1 MPKQNTPIGPF
12 AALYVGLTG
21 QASALTQVNS
31 VRTNG
36 GTIREALPSE
46 YVVSIDG
53 PIQVGNHTAGVTL
66 EFLSTADET
75 TCLVRGLPLGSN
87 VNSAIGQTQYAL
99 LLVTGAGSDNYYFP
113 KVRTEKSYERSY
125 NKRAATS
132 TVIVFTAE
140 KRDVT
145 TPIIYKDTLANL
157 QTVMS
162 SQYPL

>member
-1 MPKQNTPIGPF
+1 MPLQTVQIGPF
-12 AALYVGLTG
+12 SALYVGLTG

-36 GTIREALPSE
+36 GTVREALPSE

-75 TCLVRGLPLGSN
+75 TCLVKGLPLGSD
-87 VNSAIGQTQYAL
+87 VNSFMSQSQYAL
-99 LLVTGAGSDNYYFP
+99 LLVTGEGSDNYYFP

-132 TVIVFTAE
+132 TVVVFTAE

-145 TPIIYKDTLANL
+145 VPIIYKDTLANL

-162 SQYPL
+162 GQYPL

>member
-1 MPKQNTPIGPF
+1 MPLQNTPIGPF

-36 GTIREALPSE
+36 ATIREALPSE

-66 EFLSTADET
+66 EFIGTADET
-75 TCLVRGLPLGSN
+75 TCLVRGLPLGSD
-87 VNSAIGQTQYAL
+87 VNSAIGQSQYAL
-99 LLVTGAGSDNYYFP
+99 LLVAAAGSDNYYFP
-113 KVRTEKSYERSY
+113 KVRTEKTYERSY
-125 NKRAATS
+125 NKRAPTS

-140 KRDVT
+140 NRDVT
-145 TPIIYKDTLANL
+145 IPIMYKGTLAL
-157 QTVMS
+157 MASAMS

>member
-1 MPKQNTPIGPF
+1 MPKQNIPIGPF

-36 GTIREALPSE
+36 GTVREALPSE

-66 EFLSTADET
+66 EFIGTADET
-75 TCLVRGLPLGSN
+75 TCLVRGLPLGSD
-87 VNSAIGQTQYAL
+87 VNSAIGQSQYAL
-99 LLVTGAGSDNYYFP
+99 FVAVGEGSDNYYFP

-125 NKRAATS
+125 NKRS
-132 TVIVFTAE
+132 TTNTAIVFTGE

-145 TPIIYKDTLANL
+145 VPIMYKGTLAL
-157 QTVMS
+157 MAS
-162 SQYPL
+162 AMGAQYPL

>member
-1 MPKQNTPIGPF
+1 MPKQNIPIGPF

-36 GTIREALPSE
+36 GTVREALPSE

-53 PIQVGNHTAGVTL
+53 PIQVGNHTVGITL

-75 TCLVRGLPLGSN
+75 TCLVRGLPLGSDI
-87 VNSAIGQTQYAL
+87 NSAISQSQYAL
-99 LLVTGAGSDNYYFP
+99 LLIGNEAGDNYYFP

-132 TVIVFTAE
+132 TVVVFAGE
-140 KRDVT
+140 KREVT
-145 TPIIYKDTLANL
+145 DPLMYKGTLAL
-157 QTVMS
+157 MAS
-162 SQYPL
+162 AAGAQYPL

>member
-1 MPKQNTPIGPF
+1 MPLQNTPIGPF

-36 GTIREALPSE
+36 GTVREALPSE

-87 VNSAIGQTQYAL
+87 INNPMGQTQYAL
-99 LLVTGAGSDNYYFP
+99 LLVAAAGSDNYYFP
-113 KVRTEKSYERSY
+113 KVRTEKTYERSY
-125 NKRAATS
+125 NKRAPTS

-145 TPIIYKDTLANL
+145 QQIIYKGTLA
-157 QTVMS
+157 QVASAMGA
-162 SQYPL
+162 QFPL